1 MKSGNAILLNP
12 ELPKTVTVGGREIPV
27 NWGFRTGMRMDCMRF
42 DKRKTDAEN
51 LADMVNAFYINP
63 SQALSSGPQAAVDA
77 MLVFFSRGSYKPPE
91 KDAKSHEG
99 SKGQTARAYDFAQD
113 ADIILGDFFSNYG
126 MMLNRIDDEDLH
138 WWEFMAMFSGLPEKS
153 TIRTY
158 MHYRTCNLSGLS
170 KNEQKRIRKIRSR
183 IRIREDYED
192 VELSQA
198 KRLEKRNERW
208 LAIAK
213 GYS

>member
-1 MKSGNAILLNP
+1 MRKDNSILLNP
-12 ELPKTVTVGGREIPV
+12 ELPKTVMVGGREMPIH
-27 NWGFRTGMRMDCMRF
+27 WGFRTGMRMDCMRF

-51 LADMVNAFYINP
+51 MADMVNAFYVNP
-63 SQALSSGPQAAVDA
+63 SQALLHGPQSAVDA
-77 MLVFFSRGSYKPPE
+77 MLIFFSRGSYKPAG
-91 KDAKSHEG
+91 KDAESHEG
-99 SKGQTARAYDFAQD
+99 AAGQTARAYDFAQD
-113 ADIILGDFFSNYG
+113 ADTILGDFFSNYG
-126 MMLNRIDDEDLH
+126 MMLNRMDDEDLH

-158 MHYRTCNLSGLS
+158 MFYRTCSLSGLS

-192 VELSQA
+192 EELSQA